1 MNGDWRRSR
10 RGVYD
15 GVGSIFRAVVDND
28 DLERGWVILLLDDV
42 IEGASKNRRPF
53 EGCDDDADL
62 WFSGHG
68 CPQPDVGSARLPS
81 GRAPRAAAPSAD
93 NPTHRSPYHS

>member
-42 IEGASKNRRPF
+42 FSELDLLRR
-53 EGCDDDADL
+53 EYL
-62 WFSGHG
+62 IRQVLGHEQVLITATDFTSFPEEMLAKAYRYNVVNG
-68 CPQPDVGSARLPS
+68 EVLRC
-81 GRAPRAAAPSAD
+81 
-93 NPTHRSPYHS
+93 